1 MNLAILG
8 AGMIVHDFLTVAG
21 DVPQLEL
28 SAIFGTESDLEKM
41 NHLKQQYGIQTV
53 YTELGACLA
62 DPSVD
67 TVYVALPNHLHY
79 SFAKEAIL
87 AGKHVICE
95 KPFTLQ
101 TRELVEL
108 TELAAAHEVLL
119 MEAITNQYLANY
131 QGIKAQLETLGE
143 LKVIECNYSQYSS
156 RYDLFKEG
164 TVLPAFNPKMGGG
177 ALMDINI
184 YNIHFVVGLLGKP
197 KSVRYFANVEE
208 GIDTSGMLFLDYE
221 QTKVVCIGAKDSTAT
236 IRSTIQGTKGSIIVN
251 GPTNM
256 LASYDVEPI
265 NGAKSHQDQSVHG
278 HRMFEEF
285 ARFAQAIHEN
295 DQAFVKERLAHSK
308 LVMEVVEK
316 ALADAQIVLG

>member
-1 MNLAILG
+1 
-8 AGMIVHDFLTVAG
+8 
-21 DVPQLEL
+21 
-28 SAIFGTESDLEKM
+28 
-41 NHLKQQYGIQTV
+41 
-53 YTELGACLA
+53 
-62 DPSVD
+62 
-67 TVYVALPNHLHY
+67 
-79 SFAKEAIL
+79 
-87 AGKHVICE
+87 
-95 KPFTLQ
+95 
-101 TRELVEL
+101 
-108 TELAAAHEVLL
+108 
-119 MEAITNQYLANY
+119 
-131 QGIKAQLETLGE
+131 
-143 LKVIECNYSQYSS
+143 
-156 RYDLFKEG
+156 
-164 TVLPAFNPKMGGG
+164 MGGG

-197 KSVRYFANVEE
+197 KSVRYFANVEQ

-256 LASYDVEPI
+256 LASYDVEPVH
-265 NGAKSHQDQSVHG
+265 GAKSHQDRSVHG

-285 ARFAQAIHEN
+285 VRFAQAIHEN